1 MAKPTILMIGNY
13 LSQPK
18 HNRNIWNDLSE
29 RLAGAGWGVITT
41 SRQENKVLRLLD
53 MLQTILFK
61 RKQYALAQIDVFSG
75 AAFTFARSCAWLLR
89 LLKKPYVLTLHGGGL
104 PVFARKHPD
113 RIKRLLSTASAVTTP
128 SPFLQVSLADF
139 RNDIL
144 CIPNPVQISSMGY
157 RKRAHLT
164 PNLIWIRAFHEIY
177 NPGLAVRMIKILSQ
191 SMPECKLTMIGP
203 DKGDG
208 SFEKVLLLTHEFGLD
223 NQIRVLPGIPSSEVP
238 VLLDTA
244 DIFINTTNYDTFP
257 RSLIEAMACGLC
269 VVSTNVGGIPWLV
282 NNGQEGFLVSPDD
295 PQVMADA
302 VLSLLNNPELAERI
316 STQARQKAETLDWSA
331 ILPQWE
337 ALLSSVGISGNDE

>member
-1 MAKPTILMIGNY
+1 MEKPTILMIGNY

-113 RIKRLLSTASAVTTP
+113 RIKKLLSTASAVTTP

-223 NQIRVLPGIPSSEVP
+223 NQIRVLPGISSSEVP

-282 NNGQEGFLVSPDD
+282 NNGQEGLLVSPDNA
-295 PQVMADA
+295 QAMAEA
-302 VLSLLNNPELAERI
+302 VIRLLNDPDLAAHL
-316 STQARQKAETLDWSA
+316 SVQARQKAETLDWSA

-337 ALLSSVGISGNDE
+337 ALLSNVGISGNDE